1 MEILIFA
8 VTLINKTLAGIPDQ
22 ETFYEQIE
30 SLEVQGMEKIIKSFQ
45 EKKGVEKDLLKQ
57 MAIYEAVK
65 KYESGEGVSED
76 DSELIKEHIPKVRTS
91 INNTIRQ
98 KAAAITES
106 TNGLIKTNSMIRSQT
121 PLFAALSVIT
131 SDGDNDFNSTLSPQ
145 SSSPNYPSSRNN
157 VTIDSHFGNTVDNS
171 LLGDGNCSPTVEIKS
186 DPIDTLL
193 SNDDDTC
200 INNLNNSTSVI
211 SSVDNNCD
219 HLNNTN
225 NAIESAAIDYSPGK
239 RISISSCSSSD
250 SYASSASAVSSLYSM
265 AFICEDDLQS
275 TGKQQEHSTKTST
288 VKSSTLVSSATLP
301 NASAPLSSTAAASA
315 NATSLSTLSSP
326 LPCEPSS
333 LVPVKSLV
341 QSDTSSTTIVSKSI
355 TSTPTPPTTLKVLSS
370 CNHKSPSPEPSSSSA
385 SSLSMLRPLKYKF
398 FVNTSTSDLFKEVN
412 QSCSTL
418 ANDTSIETTE
428 SISSGYQ
435 SIYSTASSQVET
447 ATVSNANA
455 TISPSPSSHSLA
467 SDCMHPP
474 ASAAEFIAPTPLDAI
489 VTPAP
494 PAVSAIIASNA
505 NANDTQ
511 SPSSIQQVSTPTP
524 MQSIVPPARVSP
536 ASSSQLINSSTSNVP
551 INNCNYGIVP
561 IKKLNAKKDWI
572 PISNATINIPREN
585 DITGSSIGVKNIKE
599 RILNGGEST
608 VIKKSI
614 PSLYPTESE
623 SNNERSSSPTL
634 PPLHINDLD
643 FSDLLPDDDTDVLS
657 VNSLTLSLDGS
668 GGCPSPASIYSG
680 GSGCPPPPPPM
691 PFGATPPP
699 PPMPPPPLFNSSFGP
714 ANGCNGSIPPPPP
727 PPFALPCTGARAS
740 PISSRL
746 PLLNRAMSV
755 LETTQRSIT
764 PTLLTQRSLDSPD
777 SPKIIPKNKKTVKLF
792 WKEVR
797 EDKGILAKL
806 KRKKTIWDEIK
817 PVTVDIAKLE
827 HLFENRSKEVTNK
840 VSRTVHRTH
849 TATVWVVTGHS
860 ASSSHYLSPS
870 LSLFTFRPSC
880 SPLLRLFF
888 TRPPFTALL
897 TCCDF

>member
-30 SLEVQGMEKIIKSFQ
+30 SLELQGMDKIIKSFQ
-45 EKKGVEKDLLKQ
+45 ERKGVEKDLLKQ

-131 SDGDNDFNSTLSPQ
+131 SDGDGDFTSSASPQ
-145 SSSPNYPSSRNN
+145 PASPNYCHSRST
-157 VTIDSHFGNTVDNS
+157 VSKIDSHFNAVDTTS
-171 LLGDGNCSPTVEIKS
+171 LLGDDDCSPTVEIKT
-186 DPIDTLL
+186 DPID
-193 SNDDDTC
+193 SIICANDE
-200 INNLNNSTSVI
+200 SSVNRNQI
-211 SSVDNNCD
+211 SSVDTTCD
-219 HLNNTN
+219 DLSNNTQHSTVDTN
-225 NAIESAAIDYSPGK
+225 NIDYLPVGK

-265 AFICEDDLQS
+265 AFICEDDLQCNS
-275 TGKQQEHSTKTST
+275 KQITST
-288 VKSSTLVSSATLP
+288 SSALVSSSSTSSSTLPNVSSTL
-301 NASAPLSSTAAASA
+301 STACAAAASTP
-315 NATSLSTLSSP
+315 ATSLSASLSSSLTGATSRVP
-326 LPCEPSS
+326 VTS
-333 LVPVKSLV
+333 LVP
-341 QSDTSSTTIVSKSI
+341 SDSPSPSSIVSKSI
-355 TSTPTPPTTLKVLSS
+355 TTASTPTLKVLST
-370 CNHKSPSPEPSSSSA
+370 CKHKSPSPERSTAAASPSA
-385 SSLSMLRPLKYKF
+385 STLSMLRPLKYKF

-412 QSCSTL
+412 QSSTTL
-418 ANDTSIETTE
+418 NNDAPNDTTE

-435 SIYSTASSQVET
+435 SIYSTNSSQLDT
-447 ATVSNANA
+447 NGTVSTANDDV
-455 TISPSPSSHSLA
+455 SPSSSSLSLA
-467 SDCMHPP
+467 NHFNHATASSDDLKSTSTLDATVTSP
-474 ASAAEFIAPTPLDAI
+474 SIVSTVTAAPIDSCDVSPSLQQVATTTPLI
-489 VTPAP
+489 
-494 PAVSAIIASNA
+494 S
-505 NANDTQ
+505 
-511 SPSSIQQVSTPTP
+511 
-524 MQSIVPPARVSP
+524 ARVSP
-536 ASSSQLINSSTSNVP
+536 ACSSSAINNSPCNVP
-551 INNCNYGIVP
+551 INSHNNYGIAPV
-561 IKKLNAKKDWI
+561 KKLNAKKDWM

-614 PSLYPTESE
+614 PSLFPTESE
-623 SNNERSSSPTL
+623 SNVEQSSSPTL

-699 PPMPPPPLFNSSFGP
+699 PPMPPPPLFNSPFT
-714 ANGCNGSIPPPPP
+714 NGSTVPPPPP
-727 PPFALPCTGARAS
+727 PPFILPSTTAAAAGARAS
-740 PISSRL
+740 PIPSRL
-746 PLLNRAMSV
+746 PMFNRAMSV

-764 PTLLTQRSLDSPD
+764 PTLLSQRSLDSPD

-817 PVTVDIAKLE
+817 PVTVDIVKLE

-840 VSRTVHRTH
+840 V
-849 TATVWVVTGHS
+849 
-860 ASSSHYLSPS
+860 
-870 LSLFTFRPSC
+870 RPEK
-880 SPLLRLFF
+880 LNVLFF
-888 TRPPFTALL
+888 FYY
-897 TCCDF
+897 